1 MIIQTIFCLVMILI
15 IYKEKQLKKE
25 VVFYIKNTYRANC
38 VTISSGDA
46 EFLSVKILQ
55 TEIKSFLIS
64 CCDRALRGD
73 AGNFNTYL
81 ERIFHSNKKEIKIYF
96 ILGYLCLNWRNYDIN
111 FDIKRFCD
119 NIFQRDM
126 VKHELGVT
134 IASYELLVTS

>member
-25 VVFYIKNTYRANC
+25 VVFYTKNTYRANC
-38 VTISSGDA
+38 VTISSGDT